1 MNWRSASYLWSIRP
15 AMICAVVGACLLT
28 CSQVLPP
35 ISALAQTTMIEDLQ
49 GALME
54 VSVTHERTIRR
65 DGKELP
71 NKFRMD
77 WKIRFNSVD
86 SISVSSERISYGLR
100 KTNRTK
106 EKESV
111 KNLTRPKETQ
121 SRGGGHALWIFEDDT
136 LTFLRTYQGG
146 GLKATFAVARSPT
159 GFDCTAK
166 VGWLRE
172 EGTPIVMRSFVDQER
187 LEILSAR
194 QVASSCRITNRGEAA
209 SR

>member
-1 MNWRSASYLWSIRP
+1 MSAW
-15 AMICAVVGACLLT
+15 G
-28 CSQVLPP
+28 
-35 ISALAQTTMIEDLQ
+35 QTTTIEDLQ

-71 NKFRMD
+71 NKLRSD

-111 KNLTRPKETQ
+111 KNLARPRETT
-121 SRGGGHALWIFEDDT
+121 SRGGGHALWMFDDDA

-146 GLKATFAVARSPT
+146 GMKATFTVARSPT

-166 VGWLRE
+166 VSWLRE
-172 EGTPIVMRSFVDQER
+172 EGAPIVMRSFVDDAR

-194 QVASSCRITNRGEAA
+194 QVASTCRVITHGEAA

>member
-1 MNWRSASYLWSIRP
+1 M
-15 AMICAVVGACLLT
+15 
-28 CSQVLPP
+28 
-35 ISALAQTTMIEDLQ
+35 EDLQ

-54 VSVTHERTIRR
+54 VSVTQERTIRR

-77 WKIRFNSVD
+77 WKIRFNAVD

-100 KTNRTK
+100 NTNRTK

-111 KNLTRPKETQ
+111 KNLARPTETKL
-121 SRGGGHALWIFEDDT
+121 RGGGHTLWIFEDDA

-146 GLKATFAVARSPT
+146 GLKATFAVTRGAT

-166 VGWLRE
+166 VSWLRE
-172 EGTPIVMRSFVDQER
+172 ESAPIVMRSFVDDAR

-194 QVASSCRITNRGEAA
+194 QVASTCRVITHGEAA

>member
-1 MNWRSASYLWSIRP
+1 MA
-15 AMICAVVGACLLT
+15 CAVIGACFLCGL
-28 CSQVLPP
+28 VLQPVY
-35 ISALAQTTMIEDLQ
+35 AWAQTITMEDLQ

-54 VSVTHERTIRR
+54 VSVTQERTIRR
-65 DGKELP
+65 DGRELP

-77 WKIRFNSVD
+77 WKIRFNSLE

-111 KNLTRPKETQ
+111 KNLTRPTETRL
-121 SRGGGHALWIFEDDT
+121 RGGGHALWILEDDA

-146 GLKATFAVARSPT
+146 GLKATFAMARSPT

-172 EGTPIVMRSFVDQER
+172 EGAPIVMRSFVDEAR

-194 QVASSCRITNRGEAA
+194 QVASSCRIMTHGAA
-209 SR
+209 ATR